1 MTGTLNSGLQLHIR
15 VCVLAVRL
23 CAFSV
28 LYGKPGAA
36 MQAAQAH
43 RALLPN
49 PHGPSVLHGDRL
61 YRALFCAQ
69 AAAGA
74 AILLNMEMSGFSG
87 ADVIYRLR
95 GQFREGRRQTRE
107 HSCVC
112 AALVNTAN
120 YAVDLHFRRSGKR
133 RNFFPAWKDRRS
145 ASTYPPSGR
154 NKRRRFFG
162 RERPFALWHRRLRGW
177 FRR

>member
-36 MQAAQAH
+36 MQATQAH

-49 PHGPSVLHGDRL
+49 PHGPSVLHGDCL

-95 GQFREGRRQTRE
+95 GQFREERRQTRE

-133 RNFFPAWKDRRS
+133 RNFFRRGKIEGRRPRIRHPDGIKGVDFS
-145 ASTYPPSGR
+145 AVNGLLRYGTGGSGVV
-154 NKRRRFFG
+154 
-162 RERPFALWHRRLRGW
+162 P
-177 FRR
+177 